1 MWSDWNWA
9 KQFLWVIQAHP
20 RTPSHT
26 CAHSATSLYTCTRR
40 VMWKLSWRSF
50 RLPLLFPFC
59 LMASGTSSLP
69 LSSYPSSQFIRLL
82 NQSRCSL
89 LPSLNF
95 IEESGSRSD
104 IATSKRCPELKGV
117 QQRAELSLKY
127 SINLQLIRNL
137 SLICRVSAPKQMQIS
152 NFQCFTPLHITEESQ
167 CFELLVNWS
176 GRTTGMAVSFHVRVS
191 L

>member
-9 KQFLWVIQAHP
+9 KLFLWVIQAHP

-104 IATSKRCPELKGV
+104 LATSKRCPELKGV

-137 SLICRVSAPKQMQIS
+137 SLICSFSSKTDA
-152 NFQCFTPLHITEESQ
+152 NFKFPMFHSVTHHWRITVFWTFSKLEWEDYRDGS
-167 CFELLVNWS
+167 
-176 GRTTGMAVSFHVRVS
+176 
-191 L
+191 

>member
-1 MWSDWNWA
+1 M
-9 KQFLWVIQAHP
+9 KWVKLSKTISVSNTSTPTHTFP
-20 RTPSHT
+20 HMRTLH
-26 CAHSATSLYTCTRR
+26 TSLYTRTRR

-50 RLPLLFPFC
+50 RLPLLFTFC

-69 LSSYPSSQFIRLL
+69 LSGYPSSQFIRLL
-82 NQSRCSL
+82 NQSRRSL

-104 IATSKRCPELKGV
+104 LATRKRCPELKGV

-137 SLICRVSAPKQMQIS
+137 SLICRVSAPKQMRIS

-176 GRTTGMAVSFHVRVS
+176 GMTFSFYVRVS